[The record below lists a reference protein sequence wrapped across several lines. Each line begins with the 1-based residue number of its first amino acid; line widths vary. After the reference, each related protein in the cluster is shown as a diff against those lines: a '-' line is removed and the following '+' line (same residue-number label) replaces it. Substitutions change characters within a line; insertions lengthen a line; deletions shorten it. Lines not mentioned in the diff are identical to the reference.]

1 MPRGGQTPRLL
12 PEVIEE
18 LKEFARDGRARW
30 RSFSGRSRL
39 PSIERF
45 VREHHELSSDQRPA
59 ADLVC
64 DAIRQACASLPD
76 EDWREAALIHLGFEP
91 NSPPG
96 RIAREDDA
104 AQCLLR
110 ERGRM
115 SGRTYRAT
123 IAEGRHS
130 GRKYAGNVYDSW
142 SEVILASVAEALIS
156 QFGGSLESGEEV
168 RSDDSGPCLGDAVRR
183 ETSAFYR
190 PIKIEDFSKSFF
202 HRPSTEAYIDQLASL
217 SGVTLYTG
225 GAIST
230 EVHAPLSDTLVA
242 AALKERLRH
251 GMNELNGPQR
261 KRVIDALMRAY
272 PPAHL
277 GSIAREYVR
286 EQMDHDPAEVEALEE
301 EAQRVFAGEFR
312 DALYA
317 GHDTGGFLAL
327 GIGVLAFT
335 LRKQDRDPVRVLT
348 TSYDDKIIEA
358 EARVKRYFQ
367 DLEDFAF
374 DPRPLEES
382 EEAEAKAVPLYRLN
396 GHVPGGGGPDA
407 LIVGE
412 ADALTSHYQDRGHRI
427 ERALA
432 ETACIFVGT
441 ELTEPDVISKLV
453 NAPYPEGLPRYA
465 LVLPPEFDLAWGEE
479 RAKVLNLAA
488 RRFLH
493 LGVVPIQIDFPHQ
506 APQFLIEVALRIQQG
521 KDDYRSYAT
530 RLQDWWDGWAKKF
543 GFANG
548 RRGAKGRRDRE
559 LQEEWMKELEKIRS
573 TVARDHLEIA
583 AGDDEQIELE
593 VWIRH
598 PDERSLIL
606 WSTSD
611 GLWLNSYTADRCYIH
626 KGDDSPV
633 QRSFREGTPV
643 FGKVD
648 PPRGGWRFQLS
659 IPLVLRRHPWH
670 HLPVGVVNIL
680 SSKDPPR
687 EDDQGKPVGGS
698 GKLGTFS
705 KRRDLAVD
713 LGALT
718 SMIRKP
724 INDLLDPHSSRWED
738 KKRTQPT
745 RKRERPEP
753 AKARSR

>member
-1 MPRGGQTPRLL
+1 MARGGQTPPLL
-12 PEVIEE
+12 AEVIEE
-18 LKEFARDGRARW
+18 LKEFARDGRAKW
-30 RSFSGRSRL
+30 RSFSGRSQL
-39 PSIERF
+39 PRIEGF
-45 VREHHELSSDQRPA
+45 VREHHKLNAEQRPA
-59 ADLVC
+59 ADLIC
-64 DAIRQACASLPD
+64 DAIRQACGSLPD
-76 EDWREAALIHLGFEP
+76 EEWREAALIHLGFQP
-91 NSPPG
+91 NSPSG
-96 RIAREDDA
+96 RIAREDEA
-104 AQCLLR
+104 AECLMR

-123 IAEGRHS
+123 VAEGRHS
-130 GRKYAGNVYDSW
+130 GRKYAGNIYDSW
-142 SEVILASVAEALIS
+142 SEVTLASVAEALID
-156 QFGGSLESGEEV
+156 QFGGSLEFGEES
-168 RSDDSGPCLGDAVRR
+168 RSDEGEPCLGDAVRHR
-183 ETSAFYR
+183 TSALYR
-190 PIKIEDFSKSFF
+190 PVKVEDFSKSFF
-202 HRPSTEAYIDQLASL
+202 HRSSTEAYIDELASL
-217 SGVTLYTG
+217 NGITLYTG

-230 EVHAPLSDTLVA
+230 EMHAPLSDTLVA

-286 EQMDHDPAEVEALEE
+286 EQMGDDLSEVSALEE

-335 LRKQDRDPVRVLT
+335 LRKEGRDPVRVLT
-348 TSYDDKIIEA
+348 TSYDDKITEA
-358 EARVKRYFQ
+358 EARVKRYFR
-367 DLEDFAF
+367 DLEDFTFA
-374 DPRPLEES
+374 PRALEES
-382 EEAEAKAVPLYRLN
+382 EVAEANAVPLYRLN
-396 GHVPGGGGPDA
+396 GHVRGGGGPDA

-412 ADALTSHYQDRGHRI
+412 ADALTGHYEDRGRRI

-432 ETACIFVGT
+432 DTACIFVGT

-465 LVLPPEFDLAWGEE
+465 LILPPELDLASDEE

-493 LGVVPIQIDFPHQ
+493 LGVVPILIDFPHQ
-506 APQFLIEVALRIQQG
+506 APQFLIEVALRLQQG
-521 KDDYRSYAT
+521 KDNYRSYAT
-530 RLQDWWDGWAKKF
+530 RLQDWWNGWAKKF
-543 GFANG
+543 GFATG
-548 RRGAKGRRDRE
+548 RRGVEGRRDRA
-559 LQEEWMKELEKIRS
+559 LQEEWMKELEKVCNTI
-573 TVARDHLEIA
+573 TRDHLEIA

-687 EDDQGKPVGGS
+687 EDDQGKPVEGS
-698 GKLGTFS
+698 GKLGAFS
-705 KRRDLAVD
+705 RRRDLAVD
-713 LGALT
+713 LGSLT
-718 SMIRKP
+718 STIRKP
-724 INDLLDPHSSRWED
+724 INDLLDPGSSRWED
-738 KKRTQPT
+738 KKRAQPR
-745 RKRERPEP
+745 RKRE
-753 AKARSR
+753 KARAG

>member
-1 MPRGGQTPRLL
+1 MERGGQASRLL
-12 PEVIEE
+12 RGVIDE
-18 LKEFARDGRARW
+18 LRRFAKDGQAKW
-30 RSFSGRSRL
+30 RLFSGRSPL
-39 PSIERF
+39 PTIERL
-45 VREHHELSSDQRPA
+45 VSEQHDLSQGQRPA

-64 DAIRQACASLPD
+64 DAMRAACESLPD
-76 EDWREAALIHLGFEP
+76 EEWRDAALAHLGFEP
-91 NSPPG
+91 KSPPG
-96 RIAREDDA
+96 RSAREDEA
-104 AQCLLR
+104 AAHLMGD
-110 ERGRM
+110 RGPM

-123 IAEGRHS
+123 IAEERHS
-130 GRKYAGNVYDSW
+130 GREYGGHVYDSW
-142 SEVILASVAEALIS
+142 SEVTLASVAQALIL
-156 QFGGSLESGEEV
+156 QLGGLVESEDP
-168 RSDDSGPCLGDAVRR
+168 RLDDEGRRLGDVVRH
-183 ETSAFYR
+183 EMSDLYR
-190 PIKIEDFSKSFF
+190 PVKAEDFSKSFF
-202 HRPSTEAYIDQLASL
+202 HRPSTEAYIDELASL

-251 GMNELNGPQR
+251 GSAELNGPQR

-277 GSIAREYVR
+277 GSIAREFVR
-286 EQMDHDPAEVEALEE
+286 EQIGDDLADVDALEE

-312 DALYA
+312 DALIA

-335 LRKQDRDPVRVLT
+335 LRKAGRDPVRVLT
-348 TSYDDKIIEA
+348 TSYDDEITEA
-358 EARVKRYFQ
+358 EARVKRYFE

-374 DPRPLEES
+374 IPRRLEET
-382 EEAEAKAVPLYRLN
+382 EGAEANSIPLYRLN
-396 GHVPGGGGPDA
+396 GHVRGGGGPDA

-412 ADALTSHYQDRGHRI
+412 ADAMTGHYQDRGHRI

-441 ELTEPDVISKLV
+441 ELTEPDVLAKLA
-453 NAPYPEGLPRYA
+453 NAPYPDGLPRYA
-465 LVLPPEFDLAWGEE
+465 VVLPPELDLDSQEE

-493 LGVVPIQIDFPHQ
+493 LGVVPIVIDFPHQ

-521 KDDYRSYAT
+521 EDEYRSYAS
-530 RLQDWWDGWAKKF
+530 RLQNWWNAWAKGF
-543 GFANG
+543 GFAKG
-548 RRGAKGRRDRE
+548 GRGAEGRRDRE
-559 LQEEWMKELEKIRS
+559 LQEEWMKELEKIRQ
-573 TVARDHLEIA
+573 TVARNHLEIA

-626 KGDDSPV
+626 KGDDIPV

-643 FGKVD
+643 FGEVD
-648 PPRGGWRFQLS
+648 PPRGGWRYQLS

-680 SSKDPPR
+680 SSKDPPG
-687 EDDQGKPVGGS
+687 EDDQGNPVEAG
-698 GKLGTFS
+698 GKLGAFR
-705 KRRDLAVD
+705 KRPDFAADLS
-713 LGALT
+713 ALT
-718 SMIRKP
+718 STLRKP
-724 INDLLDPHSSRWED
+724 INELLDPGSARWED
-738 KKRTQPT
+738 AKRTPPA
-745 RKRERPEP
+745 RKREKVR
-753 AKARSR
+753 AG